1 MRITQVKIHLIDGP
15 DLFGYAEIT
24 IDDCFC
30 VGDIHIF
37 RQPRGYRIAMPRGK
51 LKNGAYKEI
60 AFALDAKTRK
70 MIEDAVIAVIREI
83 GWERQ
88 PSSMKTLLWVI
99 LATVTFIVFFYS
111 GTVVMSILYPLDEA
125 LLSF

>member
-51 LKNGAYKEI
+51 LKNGAYKEL
-60 AFALDAKTRK
+60 ASALDAKTRK
-70 MIEDAVIAVIREI
+70 MIEDAVTAEYEKVAGKGSRLF
-83 GWERQ
+83 
-88 PSSMKTLLWVI
+88 MKTLLWI
-99 LATVTFIVFFYS
+99 FLTTLTFIVFFYS